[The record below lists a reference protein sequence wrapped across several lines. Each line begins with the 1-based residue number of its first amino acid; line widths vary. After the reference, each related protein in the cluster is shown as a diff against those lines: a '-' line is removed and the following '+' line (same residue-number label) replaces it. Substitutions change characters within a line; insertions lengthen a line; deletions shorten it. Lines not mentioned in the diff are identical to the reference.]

1 MSFKFHRDKLSPLNI
16 WPGFVDALTALVMVL
31 VFVVLVFVIS
41 QYILGVELSGRN
53 RAVDELN
60 QEMNRL
66 SALLMKAKQD
76 KDQLLA
82 QKTQLSDQVVT
93 HAQTI
98 DSLQSQN
105 TALSA
110 KVENLSAEKTSA
122 TQEKVSLEERMAHLQ
137 NQIQELM
144 AQLKLKAIALDHHK
158 SSNQA
163 LEEEVASLTKELE
176 NALNSEA
183 IKLANYKSEF
193 FGRLKEA
200 LANQTDMIVVG
211 DRFMFQSEVLFDSAS
226 AELEDNGKEQLKILA
241 KTLKKISKSI
251 PADLNWILRV
261 DGHTDKRPI
270 HTAKFNSNWELSA
283 ARAISVV
290 YFLTQQGIPSKRL
303 VAAGFGEFQP
313 LSSADQEGDY
323 NRNRR
328 IELRID
334 QR

>member
-1 MSFKFHRDKLSPLNI
+1 MSLKFHRDKLSPLNI

-31 VFVVLVFVIS
+31 VFVVLVFVIA
-41 QYILGVELSGRN
+41 QYILGTELNGRN
-53 RAVDELN
+53 KAVDELN

-66 SALLMKAKQD
+66 SALLMRAKQD
-76 KDQLLA
+76 INQLDA
-82 QKTQLSDQVVT
+82 EKTQLSEQVVT
-93 HAQTI
+93 FEETI
-98 DSLQSQN
+98 ESLQSQN
-105 TALSA
+105 MTLSTKIESLTSDKANAA
-110 KVENLSAEKTSA
+110 KAKM
-122 TQEKVSLEERMAHLQ
+122 SLEEKMAYLQ
-137 NQIQELM
+137 SQIQELM
-144 AQLKLKAIALDHHK
+144 SQLKLKAIAIDQHK
-158 SSNQA
+158 SNNQV
-163 LEEEVASLTKELE
+163 LEEEVASLTKKLKS
-176 NALNSEA
+176 ALNSEA

-200 LANQTDMIVVG
+200 LADQTDIIVVG

-241 KTLKKISKSI
+241 QTLKKISKSI

-270 HTAKFNSNWELSA
+270 HTKQFNSNWELSA

-290 YFLTQQGIPSKRL
+290 NFLAQQGIPTKRL
-303 VAAGFGEFQP
+303 AAAGFGEFQP
-313 LSSADQEGDY
+313 LDTTDQDGDY

>member
-1 MSFKFHRDKLSPLNI
+1 MSLKFHRDKLSPLNI
-16 WPGFVDALTALVMVL
+16 WPGFVDALAALVMVL
-31 VFVVLVFVIS
+31 VFVVLVFVIA
-41 QYILGVELSGRN
+41 QYILGAELSGRN
-53 RAVDELN
+53 KAVDELN

-66 SALLMKAKQD
+66 SALLMRAKQD
-76 KDQLLA
+76 IAELSGENSHLLEKVA
-82 QKTQLSDQVVT
+82 T
-93 HAQTI
+93 HQEAM
-98 DSLQSQN
+98 DSLQSHN
-105 TALSA
+105 TALSETL
-110 KVENLSAEKTSA
+110 KNLRAEKVSA
-122 TQEKVSLEERMAHLQ
+122 HQEKVSLEERMVRLQ

-144 AQLKLKAIALDHHK
+144 AQLKLKAIALDRHK
-158 SSNQA
+158 NDNQV
-163 LEEEVASLTKELE
+163 LEEEVASLTRELE
-176 NALNSEA
+176 KALNSEA

-200 LANQTDMIVVG
+200 LANQTDMTVVG

-226 AELEDNGKEQLKILA
+226 AELEESGKEQLKILA

-270 HTAKFNSNWELSA
+270 HTEKFNSNWELSA

-313 LSSADQEGDY
+313 LNSADQEGDY